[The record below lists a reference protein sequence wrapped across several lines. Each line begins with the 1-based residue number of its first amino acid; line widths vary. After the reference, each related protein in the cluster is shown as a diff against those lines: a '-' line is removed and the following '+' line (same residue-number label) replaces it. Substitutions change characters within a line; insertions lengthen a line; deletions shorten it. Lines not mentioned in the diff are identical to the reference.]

1 MSWLKRNWIFVA
13 IGIVALGMLG
23 IAVGFLVKGYVSN
36 QRALS
41 ELNKAYDEL
50 TRLYNLDPHPGTEK
64 NDNIARARE
73 QQEEVRKFLKR
84 VVEWYQRIPPI
95 PDSAQI
101 TTEEFTAR
109 LRVTLDQ
116 LQKMAKQASVT
127 LPRTNYAFT
136 FESIRPKVKFE
147 PASLPLLATQLGEIK
162 AICEILLNAKVMAID
177 SIRRERV
184 CVEDS
189 PEIYP
194 MDYIRE
200 TSITNDIAILTPYE
214 VTFRCFSSELAGVLA
229 GFANAQSTFII
240 KYLDVEPVTLA
251 MAQEGMEGVEG
262 YEPAPPY
269 GVEGGPMPRRY
280 LTPREVYGLGPETR
294 PEPYVPPEG
303 GFELGPG
310 RPIRRPLP
318 VPGRGGAQVI
328 LSETPF
334 RVIMQVY
341 VVKLNITQQ
350 QTQQ

>member
-1 MSWLKRNWIFVA
+1 
-13 IGIVALGMLG
+13 
-23 IAVGFLVKGYVSN
+23 
-36 QRALS
+36 
-41 ELNKAYDEL
+41 
-50 TRLYNLDPHPGTEK
+50 
-64 NDNIARARE
+64 
-73 QQEEVRKFLKR
+73 
-84 VVEWYQRIPPI
+84 
-95 PDSAQI
+95 
-101 TTEEFTAR
+101 
-109 LRVTLDQ
+109 
-116 LQKMAKQASVT
+116 VT

-262 YEPAPPY
+262 YEPVPPY
-269 GVEGGPMPRRY
+269 GVERGPMPRRY
-280 LTPREVYGLGPETR
+280 LTPREVYGLGPETQ

-318 VPGRGGAQVI
+318 VPGRGGVQVI